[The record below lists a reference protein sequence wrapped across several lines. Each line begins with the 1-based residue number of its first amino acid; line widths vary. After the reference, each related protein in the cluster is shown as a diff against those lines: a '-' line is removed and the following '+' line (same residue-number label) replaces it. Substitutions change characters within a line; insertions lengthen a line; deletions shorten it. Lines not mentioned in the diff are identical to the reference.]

1 MRGLGM
7 SRAEIAAEMA
17 RQYKLRP
24 RTAWRIAWGWT
35 LEESAERYN
44 ALRARGAPEAVT
56 SLTGSR
62 LSEWENWPFST
73 RKPSIT
79 GLCLLAEIY
88 QCGVL
93 DLTDVQD
100 REKLPA
106 AELLTLGKAIAIPMP
121 RRDGYDPEIDTRGT
135 GIPASP
141 ATVLG
146 SMSRDVMAQDSRTH
160 PGTVLSAFLAAASRR
175 PTLIMPE
182 VTDIGAWIDVG
193 ELVMAAAEES
203 GECAAQG
210 AGMLVP
216 EPRVEQVQADVR
228 RLARTYSATPPLAF
242 LADTRSVRDQA
253 CRLAERTRR
262 PGQIAGLYTAAGQA
276 CALMSVASFDLAV
289 WPAAIEQAHAAL
301 TFAEMADHPALQ
313 GWARGMQ
320 GLIAYWCAR
329 PQDAVQA
336 VDAGLFLAPPGTARA
351 RLYCIS
357 ARAWSHL
364 GSGQRTREALA
375 AADRERDLIGDAG
388 GDELHDGIGGEFG
401 WGPARQAMCSA
412 SALLRIDDP
421 DGAAAQA
428 AEAIR
433 LHPADQSGSLVDM
446 TARAD
451 LARAELARGR
461 LDAAQDAL
469 DPVWSLP
476 AEHRR
481 YSLVGRLE
489 GVASA
494 LAAPRYLNA
503 AVATAITER
512 INAFADDTAPRTLP
526 AAASPS
532 LPRGE

>member
-1 MRGLGM
+1 MCREEGQVSAHNASQRAGQRKLREQMRGLGM

-44 ALRARGAPEAVT
+44 ALRARSAPEAVT

-93 DLTDVQD
+93 DLIDVQD

-121 RRDGYDPEIDTRGT
+121 RRDGHDPETDTRGP

-141 ATVLG
+141 VTVLG
-146 SMSRDVMAQDSRTH
+146 SMSRDVKAQDSGTH
-160 PGTVLSAFLAAASRR
+160 QGAVLSAFLAAASRR
-175 PTLIMPE
+175 PTLMMPE

-216 EPRVEQVQADVR
+216 APRVEQVPADVR

-242 LADTRSVRDQA
+242 LADTRSVRGQA

-262 PGQIAGLYTAAGQA
+262 PGQIAGLYAAAGQA

-336 VDAGLFLAPPGTARA
+336 VDA
-351 RLYCIS
+351 
-357 ARAWSHL
+357 
-364 GSGQRTREALA
+364 
-375 AADRERDLIGDAG
+375 
-388 GDELHDGIGGEFG
+388 
-401 WGPARQAMCSA
+401 
-412 SALLRIDDP
+412 
-421 DGAAAQA
+421 
-428 AEAIR
+428 
-433 LHPADQSGSLVDM
+433 
-446 TARAD
+446 
-451 LARAELARGR
+451 
-461 LDAAQDAL
+461 AQDAL

-512 INAFADDTAPRTLP
+512 IKAFADDSAPRTLP
-526 AAASPS
+526 AAAGPS